1 MPNYTSK
8 TAAQGSVLFWL
19 SQEVWRIRARERLI
33 RVPVRLTRSTAL
45 VREPRSYWGSRRCRL
60 AAENVGQGRIG
71 GGRGPRIEPSLRK
84 GARSRRNLA
93 DSLGWSKSARG
104 IAAVGEQP
112 RQSLGDAKPFLGHEP
127 RPHRSTAPWRRD
139 RIRRQRGLGRLCCR
153 PRHPG
158 DRPSVGSP
166 ARRAPL
172 GASEGSGAVNY
183 PK

>member
-71 GGRGPRIEPSLRK
+71 GGKGTDIQRSLRK
-84 GARSRRNLA
+84 SIPVSACRSSYGARSPAPTSSRT
-93 DSLGWSKSARG
+93 
-104 IAAVGEQP
+104 Q
-112 RQSLGDAKPFLGHEP
+112 
-127 RPHRSTAPWRRD
+127 TAPSDESAATSNAGRTLQWRCAGPPPPCSRPP
-139 RIRRQRGLGRLCCR
+139 RAFRRLKAHKQLTSL
-153 PRHPG
+153 
-158 DRPSVGSP
+158 
-166 ARRAPL
+166 RRAL
-172 GASEGSGAVNY
+172 AAHQDRNTISHNLEQQAVAA
-183 PK
+183 

>member
-71 GGRGPRIEPSLRK
+71 GADATGVERSPFCKPLFYRDFYSELERAMPRWHIVLSERMP
-84 GARSRRNLA
+84 
-93 DSLGWSKSARG
+93 SARQL
-104 IAAVGEQP
+104 IAV
-112 RQSLGDAKPFLGHEP
+112 
-127 RPHRSTAPWRRD
+127 RPYA
-139 RIRRQRGLGRLCCR
+139 
-153 PRHPG
+153 
-158 DRPSVGSP
+158 
-166 ARRAPL
+166 
-172 GASEGSGAVNY
+172 
-183 PK
+183 